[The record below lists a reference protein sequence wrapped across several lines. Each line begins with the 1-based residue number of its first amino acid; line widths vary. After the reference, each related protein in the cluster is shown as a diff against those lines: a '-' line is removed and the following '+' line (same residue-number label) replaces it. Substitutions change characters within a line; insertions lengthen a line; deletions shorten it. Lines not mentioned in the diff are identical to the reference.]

1 MKKRFLSVIISFG
14 ITMILA
20 IIIITLYSY
29 VSTDI
34 DGNKALRRVLLLL
47 GGGMPAGIIQFFT
60 FFLFFYAL
68 TEIYHLNKRIKI
80 EEKAF
85 NKSFLPEKENWI
97 LSPDDVTNLKLDLI
111 NNHKYDNSSVK
122 KLILSVCTKFRANK
136 STSEAL
142 DMLGAQVKI
151 NKENNESEQSLI
163 RYVAWAIP
171 SVGFIGTVIGIANSL
186 GAVKQNMSGDDL
198 MAVTSSLNLAFD
210 TTLVALFLSLILMY
224 FFHLLTEKTDKFH
237 TKSEQYILENLINR
251 IYHS

>member
-1 MKKRFLSVIISFG
+1 MKNRLLSVIISFG
-14 ITMILA
+14 ITIILA
-20 IIIITLYSY
+20 IIIISLYSY

-34 DGNKALRRVLLLL
+34 DANKTYLRILLLL
-47 GGGMPAGIIQFFT
+47 GGGMPFGIIQFFT

-68 TEIYHLNKRIKI
+68 IEILQLNKTIKN

-85 NKSFLPEKENWI
+85 NRKFLPEKDNWI
-97 LSPDDVTNLKLDLI
+97 LSPQDVTNLKLELI
-111 NNHKYDNSSVK
+111 NNHKHDKSKIK

-151 NKENNESEQSLI
+151 NKENDESEQSLI

-186 GAVKQNMSGDDL
+186 GAVKQNMSADEL
-198 MAVTSSLNLAFD
+198 MAVTSSLNVAFD

-224 FFHLLTEKTDKFH
+224 FFHLLTEKIEKYH
-237 TKSEQYILENLINR
+237 TNSEQYVLENLINR